1 MCAGSRRTIC
11 SDVRGALPRSVKLK
25 ITLGFDHAERPRIAA
40 LYWEAFGEKL
50 GRLLGPE
57 DKALPYIA
65 GSLSPDHAFCAR
77 NNEDDILGVA
87 GFKSPDGALV
97 SGQIAEMMPHYGV
110 AGALWRMAALAALS
124 SDVDNRRFLIDGL
137 FVAEPFRGQGIG
149 SRLLQSIA
157 QEAADRGYD
166 EIRLDVIDTNGRARA
181 LYERRGFEAVAR
193 NRTGLLSALFGFKSA
208 TVMVRRLGG
217 D

>member
-1 MCAGSRRTIC
+1 MSR
-11 SDVRGALPRSVKLK
+11 ALTQDANLR
-25 ITLGFDHAERPRIAA
+25 ITRGFDHAERPRIAA

-57 DKALPYIA
+57 HKALPYIA
-65 GSLSPDHAFCAR
+65 NALSPDHAFSAR
-77 NNEDDILGVA
+77 DGDGQILGVA
-87 GFKSPDGALV
+87 GFKSHDGSLV
-97 SGQIAEMMPHYGV
+97 SGHFSMMVPHYGM
-110 AGALWRMAALAALS
+110 AGTVWRMAALAALS

-137 FVAEPFRGQGIG
+137 FVAAPFRGQGIG

-193 NRTGLLSALFGFKSA
+193 NRTGLLSAVFGFKSA
-208 TVMVRRLGG
+208 TVMVRRLGPG
-217 D
+217 